1 MEKSHRY
8 AYSVHAKGGRRKTTN
23 WRNNKFMIQEETE
36 NIKEW
41 QVYSSY

>member
-1 MEKSHRY
+1 MPI
-8 AYSVHAKGGRRKTTN
+8 VFMQGGGRKTTN
-23 WRNNKFMIQEETE
+23 WKNNNKFMIQEETE